1 MWVTLHDEALQ
12 KETNRMAD
20 FNEMLIQDLRAH
32 GGQATSGPF
41 VGRPM
46 IIITTTGAKT
56 WKPRTTPL
64 VYTRHGDGY
73 VIVASKGGSDTDP
86 AWYRNILANP
96 SVTVEVDGQTF
107 RAHARVTDEA
117 ERQQLYER
125 HADVHPSFHDYVK
138 KTSRVIPVIVLER
151 EASAAA

>member
-1 MWVTLHDEALQ
+1 V
-12 KETNRMAD
+12 AD
-20 FNEMLIQDLRAH
+20 FNEMLIEDLRAH
-32 GGQATSGPF
+32 GGKATSGPF

-46 IIITTTGAKT
+46 LILTTTGAKT
-56 WKPRTTPL
+56 GKPRTTPL

-73 VIVASKGGSDTDP
+73 VIVASKGGSDNHP
-86 AWYRNILANP
+86 AWYRNIVANP
-96 SVTVEVDGQTF
+96 VVTVEVDGQTF

-125 HADVHPSFHDYVK
+125 HAEVHPSFHDYVK